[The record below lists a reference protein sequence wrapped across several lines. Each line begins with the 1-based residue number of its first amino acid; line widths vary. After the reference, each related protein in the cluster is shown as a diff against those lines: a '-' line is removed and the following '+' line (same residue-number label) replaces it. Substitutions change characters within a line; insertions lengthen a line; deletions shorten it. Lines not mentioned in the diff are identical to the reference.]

1 MLDCNAVDGQVDQAT
16 YSHIIKMWVKDVRG
30 RTTHSLSPPPSPP
43 LEVSQHVWSFIYTRP
58 LIWIGV
64 HVT

>member
-30 RTTHSLSPPPSPP
+30 RTTHSLSPPPSPA
-43 LEVSQHVWSFIYTRP
+43 LEVSQHV
-58 LIWIGV
+58 
-64 HVT
+64 